1 MMERPRLRPPRLLYA
16 LALLAWACAGTPA
29 VNAAAA
35 PRRRHHRARHPVRHV
50 RRVAPT
56 IGTGNVDRVKL
67 RWEAA
72 VGGYGLAVSIDRE
85 LGRVAVATGRPVELF
100 DLRTGKD
107 LGSVDSCRK
116 VVRGGI
122 TFEKGKLLVVCERSL
137 QLFDGKKLARLHAP
151 RINPSPVTASAVAW
165 PHVALGHHDGVIR
178 IYDLDGADTIQIHVP
193 GPPIDVKTMAMTPDG
208 SRVAVAW
215 VQGSI
220 WWWNTK
226 APNVPHK
233 LVRHESE
240 ADAIS
245 FNATG
250 TLLAEE
256 GEPRYTTV
264 WSFVGTPAEKTRIR
278 NGRWVKRI
286 WFTKDSKW
294 LVRGGSNGLEIAQI
308 DGPQRVAL
316 DTSGMVEDVAMG
328 DRLATI
334 AAVDRAGRLTL
345 WAVR

>member
-1 MMERPRLRPPRLLYA
+1 MERPRLRPPRVLYA
-16 LALLAWACAGTPA
+16 LAMLAWACAGTPA
-29 VNAAAA
+29 MNASAA
-35 PRRRHHRARHPVRHV
+35 PRHRKKAHAVHH
-50 RRVAPT
+50 APRFAAT

-72 VGGYGLAVSIDRE
+72 VGGYGRAVAIDRA
-85 LGRVAVATGRPVELF
+85 LGRVAVATGSPVELF
-100 DLRTGKD
+100 DLHSGKD
-107 LGSVDSCRK
+107 LGGVDSCRD

-122 TFEKGKLLVVCERSL
+122 AFNKGKLLVVCEKTL
-137 QLFDGKKLARLHAP
+137 QLFDGRKVSRLHAP

-165 PHVALGHHDGVIR
+165 PRIALGHHDGVIR
-178 IYDLDGADTIQIHVP
+178 VYDLDGADTIEIPVP
-193 GPPIDVKTMAMTPDG
+193 GPPIDVKSMAMTPDG

-220 WWWNTK
+220 WWWDTK

-264 WSFVGTPAEKTRIR
+264 WSFAGTPAEKTKIK

-286 WFTKDSKW
+286 WFTKDLKW
-294 LVRGGSNGLEIAQI
+294 LVRGGSDGLEIAEI
-308 DGPQRVAL
+308 GGPERVAL
-316 DTSGMVEDVAMG
+316 DTSGKVEDVAMD

-345 WAVR
+345 WATR